1 MAASKQPGKGGRARA
16 RSSSATA
23 PPAKP
28 TRKSSPKSAR
38 KATPRAA
45 RKPAKSAGKAQ
56 ATTESNGK
64 GKTAAAAKAEANGSS
79 LRPPRRGGFA
89 RWFSVSALLTGV
101 VLVIIVIAS
110 GARENGNNATVAD
123 AIPTINTA
131 PAAPAV
137 ESPPDTTPT
146 ITAPPVTAPSVK
158 TPPAAAPAAPQV
170 AHRTVKCD
178 PIVGSGSLNGGK
190 TYPVTSSA
198 SGGRLTSCGEAHS
211 VLLSALSTGGT
222 TVSGWNCKTDTS
234 GDPIAVC
241 RSGTRTILARG

>member
-1 MAASKQPGKGGRARA
+1 MAASKQPREGGRASA

-28 TRKSSPKSAR
+28 TRKHSPKSAR
-38 KATPRAA
+38 KASPRAA
-45 RKPAKSAGKAQ
+45 RKTAPKSVSNAG
-56 ATTESNGK
+56 ATTGSNGK
-64 GKTAAAAKAEANGSS
+64 GRTAAAAKADATESG

-89 RWFSVSALLTGV
+89 RWFSVSALLSGV

-131 PAAPAV
+131 PPAPAV

-146 ITAPPVTAPSVK
+146 ITAPPVTAPAVK
-158 TPPAAAPAAPQV
+158 TPPAAAPPAPAQ
-170 AHRTVKCD
+170 RTVKCD

-198 SGGRLTSCGEAHS
+198 SGARPTGCGEAHS
-211 VLLSALSTGGT
+211 LLLGALSTGGT